1 MPEKKKSG
9 KSAPKKSGASQA
21 KGKTASKSKAQHK
34 AQAKPDVFIP
44 QLNSKVRPEQWTR
57 LFELAAKCQ
66 ELKPWEWLYDTDFFA
81 IKTPSHP
88 ELCYGSLMGKAGKL
102 FGLTGYIGQVGLLAF
117 LDTADGYIHEL
128 DFRYAQKCVM
138 CTFDP
143 KKELTDIDLEIFKQ
157 AGLQPK
163 GKLLPVYRSYEP
175 GLLEWYLA
183 EPWQA
188 DLLADIFEAALYIAP
203 IAKTEPTRLLPEDE
217 NLILLLTSEDT
228 PQGRVWRES
237 FFTPDVP
244 EMDVCAPLPVD
255 ELRVQRIKAATEK
268 SEEASWEADLFYAP
282 SPVAENEEQRP
293 YFPRMSMIID
303 VENGMPLHFS
313 MDEEATGTSYFQ
325 EAFLQTLE
333 KTKIRPKT
341 LFVCRAETEA
351 AVKLAAD
358 ALGVAIELVEE
369 LPIITH
375 MREELEESV
384 LDMDPDDLDA
394 LEQFDAP
401 EAKE

>member
-9 KSAPKKSGASQA
+9 KPAPKKSNKPQA
-21 KGKTASKSKAQHK
+21 KNKPKAQSK
-34 AQAKPDVFIP
+34 AQAKPDIFLP
-44 QLNSKVRPEQWTR
+44 KLNTKVSPEQWAR
-57 LFELAAKCQ
+57 LFDLAAKYQ

-81 IKTPSHP
+81 IKTPNHA
-88 ELCYGSLMGKAGKL
+88 ELCYGSVMGKAGKL
-102 FGLTGYIGQVGLLAF
+102 FGLTCYIGQVGLLAF

-128 DFRYAQKCVM
+128 DFRYAQKCMM
-138 CTFDP
+138 CTYDP
-143 KKELTDIDLEIFKQ
+143 KNELTDIDLEL
-157 AGLQPK
+157 LQHARVKPK

-188 DLLADIFEAALYIAP
+188 DLLADILEAVLYIAP
-203 IAKTEPTRLLPEDE
+203 IAKAEPARMLPEDE
-217 NLILLLTSEDT
+217 NLVLLLTSKDT
-228 PQGRVWRES
+228 PDGRVWTES

-255 ELRVQRIKAATEK
+255 ELRVRRIKAATEN
-268 SEEASWEADLFYAP
+268 SEDTWEADLFYAP

-303 VENGMPLHFS
+303 IENGMPLHFS
-313 MDEEATGTSYFQ
+313 MDEQATGPSYFQ

-341 LFVCRAETEA
+341 LYICRAETES

-358 ALGVAIELVEE
+358 SLGIAVELVEE

-375 MREELEESV
+375 LREELEESV
-384 LDMDPDDLDA
+384 LDMDTDA
-394 LEQFDAP
+394 LDELDIP
-401 EAKE
+401 ELPGAKG